1 MKYNC
6 EMKKQARSTLLFE
19 ALYPTTILQNYAF
32 KYEKVPVPGTCCYIL
47 CNYLFFRFSRL
58 QHCP

>member
-19 ALYPTTILQNYAF
+19 TILQNYAF
-32 KYEKVPVPGTCCYIL
+32 KYEKVPVPGT
-47 CNYLFFRFSRL
+47 
-58 QHCP
+58 